1 MTSHLG
7 DPAIR
12 SVLAGLVRPSGAADW
27 EDVLRRALLAAEGQK
42 PLDVPGPRAAA
53 VGDQVAAD
61 CTHGREPPP
70 EEQGWGTR
78 PIRFASSREVAV
90 PEGMGWGTRPM

>member
-1 MTSHLG
+1 MTRHRD
-7 DPAIR
+7 DPVIR
-12 SVLAGLVRPSGAADW
+12 RLLAGLARPSGATDW
-27 EDVLRRALLAAEGQK
+27 EDVLRRALLAAERQK
-42 PLDVPGPRAAA
+42 PLDLPAPRAAA

-78 PIRFASSREVAV
+78 PMRIASSREVAV
-90 PEGMGWGTRPM
+90 LEGMGWGTRPM